1 MRIVGSIDHPLFKI
15 SVFSWSEKYIV
26 KIEAGLFEQSYK
38 FREADFTNWE
48 ELKEFFTPAMLA
60 DIHSTF
66 KKMSDDAQKSA
77 KLFAT
82 RGGIA

>member
-1 MRIVGSIDHPLFKI
+1 
-15 SVFSWSEKYIV
+15 
-26 KIEAGLFEQSYK
+26 
-38 FREADFTNWE
+38 
-48 ELKEFFTPAMLA
+48 LKEFFTPAMLA

-82 RGGIA
+82 RGGIV